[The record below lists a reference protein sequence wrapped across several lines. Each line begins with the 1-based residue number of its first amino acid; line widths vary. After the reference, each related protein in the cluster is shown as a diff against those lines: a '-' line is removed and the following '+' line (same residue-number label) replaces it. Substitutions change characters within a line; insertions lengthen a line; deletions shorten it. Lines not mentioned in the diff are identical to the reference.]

1 MELLLEVYAGL
12 FFAISGYHKLF
23 NSNRHKS
30 LVDTLKADN
39 IPLISFNE
47 WFVPFVEFSAGSA
60 LVIHLH
66 PALTALAALG
76 LFVLCLVATITDG
89 IKRIASYQPID
100 KADWIDDLLY
110 LPETMLIL
118 MLALS
123 IAANIERLVQ

>member
-1 MELLLEVYAGL
+1 MEILLEVYAGL

-23 NSNRHKS
+23 NSARHRS

-39 IPLISFNE
+39 IPLIGINQ
-47 WFVPFVEFSAGSA
+47 WFVPFVEFSGGIA
-60 LVIHLH
+60 LVVHLH
-66 PALTALAALG
+66 PVLTGLAALG
-76 LFVLCLVATITDG
+76 LFILCAVATITDG

-110 LPETMLIL
+110 LPETMLLL

-123 IAANIERLVQ
+123 IAANLEVLL